1 MWFHRSFRADDW
13 ILFVMTSPTAYNA
26 RGFCMGEMFNRKG
39 EIVIT
44 LTQEGLIRKAKT
56 QSPGVASKL

>member
-1 MWFHRSFRADDW
+1 
-13 ILFVMTSPTAYNA
+13 MTSPTAYNA

-39 EIVIT
+39 ELVIT